1 MSIIEIEGNVIDEK
15 GPKEDTISITS
26 EKELKEPPDGGRA
39 WLVLVGCFCVSKEGG
54 EIDLQK
60 ITFFLKGSILHVR
73 IYKHVY
79 RKHDFLNV
87 I

>member
-54 EIDLQK
+54 KLI
-60 ITFFLKGSILHVR
+60 
-73 IYKHVY
+73 Y
-79 RKHDFLNV
+79 RK
-87 I
+87 